1 MCFHCF
7 VPLHILPQHFM
18 YNPKPIKLRVVKN
31 YEASTTQDQW
41 FHSQYWKKITN
52 PPHYFVCMAG
62 PHSPPQ
68 LIVACW
74 LRVRP
79 WMNAGMITLWY
90 TVIMK
95 HPHQPVE
102 KIFHW
107 REVFIVLTFR
117 KKETKQFDNYVY
129 QFIMVL
135 QMSSFFCFFF
145 CSGLV
150 ESTVFSCSSGI
161 R

>member
-1 MCFHCF
+1 MWFHCF

-79 WMNAGMITLWY
+79 WMNAGMMWY

-95 HPHQPVE
+95 YPHRPVE

-107 REVFIVLTFR
+107 RKVFIVLTF
-117 KKETKQFDNYVY
+117 KERNQTILQLVY

-135 QMSSFFCFFF
+135 QMSSFFFF

-150 ESTVFSCSSGI
+150 EPTGFSCSPGI